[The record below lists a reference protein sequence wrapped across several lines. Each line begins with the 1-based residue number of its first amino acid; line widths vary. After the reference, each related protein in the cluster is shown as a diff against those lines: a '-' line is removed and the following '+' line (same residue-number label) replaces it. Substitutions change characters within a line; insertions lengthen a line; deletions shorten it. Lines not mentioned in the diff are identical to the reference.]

1 MSAFRGFAL
10 PRSLALGFKPSR
22 TPGLLWVALGIL
34 CGPATLGLISST
46 MLAQLDPVVSMALAV
61 LGAFVGAGFIT
72 SRHPFAALAGAFGQA
87 FVTLAGVAAGMWFLL
102 TNWQMPLSV
111 DAVVAA
117 LVLGLCSAASA
128 AVHGEQPR
136 RPVEMIRAATLAD
149 LDDVPIIIAAS
160 VAVPLLAD
168 ATQLSVIL
176 PLVTVA
182 ALTIGIAGF
191 LLFSR
196 TDSAAERGV
205 IVTGTLLLLGGAAAY
220 ISASPLT
227 TGLLAGM
234 AWQRS
239 MHPATLIGTDLERL
253 QHPLLALLLIA
264 AGASLQFSWALLWI
278 AAPLIL
284 LRLSSKTAAGVLLSR
299 HAGVS
304 PGLTSAV
311 LLPPGILGIALAFNF
326 QQVLGSGETLLL
338 SAVTVSTMLSEI
350 LARTVLSAEEVT

>member
-1 MSAFRGFAL
+1 MSAFRGLAL

-34 CGPATLGLISST
+34 CGPATLGSVSAT
-46 MLAQLDPVVSMALAV
+46 MFAQLDPIVSMALAV
-61 LGAFVGAGFIT
+61 LGAFIGAGFVT
-72 SRHPFAALAGAFGQA
+72 SGHAVAAMAGALSQA
-87 FVTLAGVAAGMWFLL
+87 FITLVGVSAGMWFLL
-102 TNWQMPLSV
+102 ASWQVPLPV
-111 DAVVAA
+111 DVTVAA
-117 LVLGLCSAASA
+117 LILGLCSAASA
-128 AVHGEQPR
+128 AIQTDHPQSSD
-136 RPVEMIRAATLAD
+136 MIRAATLAD

-160 VAVPLLAD
+160 VAVPLLAGV
-168 ATQLSVIL
+168 TRLSVTL
-176 PLVTVA
+176 ALVIVA
-182 ALTIGIAGF
+182 ALTIGLAGL

-196 TDSAAERGV
+196 ADSSAERGV

-227 TGLLAGM
+227 SGLLAGM
-234 AWQRS
+234 LWQRFVR
-239 MHPATLIGTDLERL
+239 PATLIGTDLERL

-264 AGASLQFSWALLWI
+264 AGASLQFSLALLWI

-284 LRLSSKTAAGVLLSR
+284 LRLSSKTAAGMLLSR

-304 PGLTSAV
+304 PGLTGAV

-338 SAVTVSTMLSEI
+338 SAVTVSTMSTEV
-350 LARTVLSAEEVT
+350 LARTVLSTEEVK